1 MGKIVIP
8 KHSADIDEMNAVL
21 KIHYD
26 ANDWVG
32 SQEYTKKLKAM
43 IGADQYASSYP
54 KKAQV
59 PTYFG
64 FLECKMTPK
73 KRITERR
80 ITETGKSMYEAIIND
95 NIAERQRLLM
105 DAIEKVIFGRNN
117 GGCASSD
124 SDIEAP
130 DLAIKCILDTGYCT
144 SHEYAYMIW
153 NLHDNGKKYYQSL
166 PDIIKARNSDG
177 IALQQEASNYA
188 DWKPILALIRWGF
201 LKEADDGRQ
210 KVMIHPDVYS
220 HYGDRL
226 ENIKVY
232 NIDKLEQIEINSI
245 QESDSVDDTVFKPFA
260 ISEES
265 SMQIRTG
272 TLREEIVNVEKQHI
286 YTWDSVLF
294 VNRSISR
301 LLAYHSY
308 LINDMTKVG
317 TKYQMS
323 LEIEGAVNRR
333 QEDVLLA
340 ELKEEARRQNENDQH
355 GLLIDILNYSKYM
368 QNIKGVSEKNQ
379 DIEPVNLVIRAL
391 SELDYLHENELK
403 YLLAEMIL
411 GNLNYSDAID
421 LIIEKRNSGVIITSE
436 REAELDYKFVNALV
450 AGRLLEW
457 SDTDA
462 GKVLRLAEDL
472 DSTYLEQLKRL
483 MVYAVDISKS
493 SNKKDNASLPLS
505 IKAVSV
511 DDSVG
516 NKELSEICIR
526 IIENPKIVQGDYII
540 LVKNDFCCIANYM
553 VYQVISVQKSDEYM
567 KLEIAKH
574 SFINKD
580 KEDEIL
586 KDLKEAYYGECE

>member
-188 DWKPILALIRWGF
+188 DWKPILWGF

-286 YTWDSVLF
+286 YTGDSVLF

>member
-272 TLREEIVNVEKQHI
+272 TLREEIVNIEKQHI
-286 YTWDSVLF
+286 YTGDSVLF

>member
-1 MGKIVIP
+1 
-8 KHSADIDEMNAVL
+8 
-21 KIHYD
+21 
-26 ANDWVG
+26 
-32 SQEYTKKLKAM
+32 M

-286 YTWDSVLF
+286 YTGDSVLF